1 MNKSFKKIL
10 SIVLS
15 VMMISSLM
23 TVSLSVSAV
32 QDGKVRVIVR
42 NDTYSVENGA
52 PWDGVLVDE
61 ARIVDELFVLLEHGT
76 ADGRDEV
83 AGGLDA
89 LYGSEF
95 FAGDNVVALIGHVD
109 IDDVAESVLG
119 IVGDS
124 DEADV
129 AVDAHVFV
137 GGGIVGFHL
146 VGDIG

>member
-1 MNKSFKKIL
+1 MLFFGAELGVGGFVEKAVEFGGIGQL
-10 SIVLS
+10 DLDDPVL
-15 VMMISSLM
+15 
-23 TVSLSVSAV
+23 
-32 QDGKVRVIVR
+32 
-42 NDTYSVENGA
+42 
-52 PWDGVLVDE
+52 DGVLVDE

-89 LYGSEF
+89 LYSSEF
-95 FAGDNVVALIGHVD
+95 FACDDVVTLIGHID
-109 IDDVAESVLG
+109 IDDVAESVLC
-119 IVGDS
+119 VVSDS

-146 VGDIG
+146 VGNMG